1 MAFILVL
8 ITNTKIAKT
17 VTSFLA
23 LETLGGCLDNN
34 LFYCSSSK

>member
-8 ITNTKIAKT
+8 VTNAKIAKT

-23 LETLGGCLDNN
+23 WETPNN
-34 LFYCSSSK
+34 Y